1 MPRPETFPK
10 SKPGGRTNRREWLQN
25 ALIAAALFAITFL
38 AFAPALRLGLTNI
51 DDRQYVTLNRDVRA
65 GLTPGGWTWAWTTFR
80 EGNWHPLT
88 WLSLQADIS
97 LFGDRPAVF
106 HATNVVLHAANAALL
121 FLVLTVLTGAPW
133 RVAPAAALWAVHPL
147 RVESVA
153 WVSERKDVLSVF
165 FGLLALLAYGYYV
178 RRPSASR
185 YLAVVVALA
194 LSLLAKPMLIT
205 LPFLL
210 LVLDWWP
217 LGRFPGGP
225 APATG
230 EPKQAV
236 SFGRLLAEKT
246 PLLALAVASSVVTVF
261 AQKAGGAVQ
270 TLETVPLATRFAT
283 MPIAYA
289 VYLFKTLWPVDLAV
303 LYAVPEGGWPAGEVL
318 IACLALLF
326 VTGLAVALRRRAP
339 NVLTG
344 WLWYAGTL
352 VPVIGLVQVGIQA
365 YADRYTYFPLIG
377 IFVALGW
384 WLSEPAVRGYR
395 AVFGGVAGA
404 VLVGLVALTWRQIA
418 YWQDDVTLWN
428 HTLEVT
434 GDNHYAYHDLLFTL
448 SEQGK
453 WPQCLQV
460 SEQALR
466 RWPQDAKALGVRAA
480 CLTNLGRTVEAL
492 ALLNR
497 LQKLTP
503 NDPKVDLNI
512 GRALGNTGRYEEALP
527 HFRAAV
533 AKGTDDPEAY
543 LYLGRILRLTG
554 QLPEALE
561 SLREGL
567 HLAPDNAEI
576 CCELALIL
584 GEQGE
589 SNEAL
594 TFARRAVE
602 LKPENALY
610 KAYLAAALTRTGE
623 DGEVQGLL
631 REMFRL
637 EPHWPAGVDELA
649 WSLATSGNEKR
660 GNGRLAVELAQLVCR
675 ATGDQQARFLDTL
688 AAAYAGAGRF
698 GEAREAERKAI
709 ALATATGRT
718 ELARDAGV
726 RLQLYEQEKVFR
738 GIRPPPGR

>member
-1 MPRPETFPK
+1 MPRPETFTK
-10 SKPGGRTNRREWLQN
+10 SKPGEPANRREWLRN
-25 ALIAAALFAITFL
+25 GLIAAALFAITFL

-51 DDRQYVTLNRDVRA
+51 DDRQYVTLNPDVHA

-88 WLSLQADIS
+88 WLSLQADVS

-106 HATNVVLHAANAALL
+106 HATNVVLHAANAVLL
-121 FLVLTVLTGAPW
+121 FLALTVITGAPW
-133 RVAPAAALWAVHPL
+133 RVAPAVALWAVHPL

-153 WVSERKDVLSVF
+153 WVSERKDVLSIF

-178 RRPSASR
+178 RRPGVYR
-185 YLAVVVALA
+185 YLAVLIALA

-225 APATG
+225 APATAG
-230 EPKQAV
+230 PKQAV
-236 SFGRLLAEKT
+236 SFERLLAEKA
-246 PLLALAVASSVVTVF
+246 PLLALTVVSSVVTVF

-283 MPIAYA
+283 VPIAYA
-289 VYLFKTLWPVDLAV
+289 VYLLKTVWPFDLAV
-303 LYAVPEGGWPAGEVL
+303 LYAVPEGGWPAGAVV
-318 IACLALLF
+318 IACLALLLL
-326 VTGLAVALRRRAP
+326 TGLVVALRRREP
-339 NVLTG
+339 NLLAG

-377 IFVALGW
+377 IFVALAW
-384 WLSEPAVRGYR
+384 WLTEPAFRGYL
-395 AVFGGVAGA
+395 GIIGSVAGA
-404 VLVGLVALTWRQIA
+404 VLVGLVALTWRQIG
-418 YWQDDVTLWN
+418 YWQDDVVLWN
-428 HTLEVT
+428 HTIEVT
-434 GDNHYAYHDLLFTL
+434 GDNNYAYHDLLFTL
-448 SEQGK
+448 NEQGK
-453 WPQCLQV
+453 WPECLKI

-466 RWPQDAKALGVRAA
+466 RWPQDANVLGVKAA
-480 CLTNLGRTVEAL
+480 CLTNLGRTEEAL

-503 NDPKVDLNI
+503 DDPKVDLKI
-512 GRALGNTGRYEEALP
+512 GHILGNQGRYKEALP
-527 HFRAAV
+527 YFRAAV
-533 AKGTDDPEAY
+533 AKGTDVPEVY
-543 LYLGRILRLTG
+543 FYLGRILRLTG
-554 QLPEALE
+554 QLPEALT
-561 SLREGL
+561 SLRKGFR
-567 HLAPDNAEI
+567 LAPDNAEI

-589 SNEAL
+589 PKEAL
-594 TFARRAVE
+594 VVARRAVD

-610 KAYLAAALTRTGE
+610 KVYLAAALARTGQ
-623 DGEVQGLL
+623 DGEVQELL
-631 REMFRL
+631 REAFRL
-637 EPHWPAGVDELA
+637 DPHWPAGVDELA
-649 WSLATSGNEKR
+649 WSLATG

-675 ATGDQQARFLDTL
+675 ATGDQQARFEDTL

-698 GEAREAERKAI
+698 DEARDAALKAI
-709 ALATATGRT
+709 ALATAAGQT
-718 ELARDAGV
+718 ELARDAEA
-726 RLQLYEQEKVFR
+726 RLQLYKQDKVFR
-738 GIRPPPGR
+738 GNRPPGR